1 MIEETT
7 QADAP
12 PQLYKPGLK
21 RLWKMEPNEP
31 LEEANQKRP
40 GPFYKAE
47 ITWKAPKDT
56 GGLPITEYCL
66 QQRIADR
73 NQSWEIKYRG
83 KNESTVV
90 DNLPPGSRI
99 EFRVQVCASVFRI
112 KKSRR
117 YFRQSLPQVLQFGRF
132 RNWLRQNPVSQSHL
146 RRSTLM
152 RSAHLKESL
161 TISLKLFV

>member
-1 MIEETT
+1 MSIFRLQTSSENGTSPFTSVIEETT

-21 RLWKMEPNEP
+21 RLWKMEPNEQ

-56 GGLPITEYCL
+56 GGLPITEYRL

-73 NQSWEIKYRG
+73 NQSWELKYGG

-99 EFRVQVCASVFRI
+99 EFRVQVCDIPYVQKLLSDWSNQNFMVLI
-112 KKSRR
+112 SKKL
-117 YFRQSLPQVLQFGRF
+117 YL
-132 RNWLRQNPVSQSHL
+132 RNQICSMPFL
-146 RRSTLM
+146 
-152 RSAHLKESL
+152 
-161 TISLKLFV
+161 

>member
-1 MIEETT
+1 MSIFRLQTSSENGTSPFTSVIEETT

-21 RLWKMEPNEP
+21 RLWKMEPNEQ
-31 LEEANQKRP
+31 LDEANQKRP

-56 GGLPITEYCL
+56 GGLPITEYRL

-73 NQSWEIKYRG
+73 NQSWEMKYGG

-99 EFRVQVCASVFRI
+99 EFRVQVCPNHMFDVRAPNGSKYRLFLGNLTGGSFGLVASGIGYDKTR
-112 KKSRR
+112 
-117 YFRQSLPQVLQFGRF
+117 
-132 RNWLRQNPVSQSHL
+132 
-146 RRSTLM
+146 
-152 RSAHLKESL
+152 
-161 TISLKLFV
+161 

>member
-1 MIEETT
+1 
-7 QADAP
+7 
-12 PQLYKPGLK
+12 
-21 RLWKMEPNEP
+21 MEPTEP

-99 EFRVQVCASVFRI
+99 EFRVQVHAISFFSLV
-112 KKSRR
+112 
-117 YFRQSLPQVLQFGRF
+117 QSGRSI
-132 RNWLRQNPVSQSHL
+132 QNRMAICTKVEAHITM
-146 RRSTLM
+146 STLD
-152 RSAHLKESL
+152 E
-161 TISLKLFV
+161 TI

>member
-1 MIEETT
+1 
-7 QADAP
+7 
-12 PQLYKPGLK
+12 
-21 RLWKMEPNEP
+21 MEPNEQ

-99 EFRVQVCASVFRI
+99 EFRVQVHAISFFRLF
-112 KKSRR
+112 KVDGPSRTEWP
-117 YFRQSLPQVLQFGRF
+117 FAPKLKPTLQRP
-132 RNWLRQNPVSQSHL
+132 L
-146 RRSTLM
+146 
-152 RSAHLKESL
+152 
-161 TISLKLFV
+161 